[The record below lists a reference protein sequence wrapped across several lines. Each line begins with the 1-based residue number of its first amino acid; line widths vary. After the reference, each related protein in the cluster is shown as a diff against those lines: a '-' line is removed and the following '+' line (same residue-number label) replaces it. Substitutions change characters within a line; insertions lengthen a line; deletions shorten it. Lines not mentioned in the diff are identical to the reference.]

1 MRKKLKMAREMSRGR
16 RALQSSVGQLLS
28 LLLARHVV
36 YSIFSGPKPSASHAL
51 VDFGDEGTAISD
63 IDFIVLKSY
72 TIVRTYIV
80 TAVQELA

>member
-1 MRKKLKMAREMSRGR
+1 MT
-16 RALQSSVGQLLS
+16 SSS
-28 LLLARHVV
+28 LLTYFR
-36 YSIFSGPKPSASHAL
+36 ISALHKQNRFFP
-51 VDFGDEGTAISD
+51 DFLHEFRFNAPRNSD